1 MPLPKYFGSD
11 FPVVF
16 IASYKQGL
24 LISYQLTDSTDV
36 LSLHSQPVWGGESS
50 MLPQLM
56 VTSPEFI
63 TPTVS

>member
-16 IASYKQGL
+16 IASYKQGPCP
-24 LISYQLTDSTDV
+24 LTDSTDV